1 MGDQRFGFVYLVG
14 AWMLYFYEPGSL
26 SRLAAKWAVVAV
38 LLGGVLLTFSR
49 GAIVA
54 LIGSAL
60 LYALVHHSRWIMR
73 PTGRGL
79 RGAAGALALF
89 IIVAATLRI
98 FLPTTFDFFAERLF
112 QADKTLAEAANPESS
127 AGVRVELAKMIL
139 RYAGEHPLTGSGYLG
154 VWVLPDTPEGANS
167 AHNQFTD
174 VLFRTGVLGLAMYL
188 YLLARTVRYLHR
200 EHPAL
205 CWGLVSTLIFCFF
218 HDIFKESGGAFV
230 LAFLFGLLAQ
240 ELRHSTRQRKILRPD
255 VEPSVERCPLAN

>member
-1 MGDQRFGFVYLVG
+1 M
-14 AWMLYFYEPGSL
+14 
-26 SRLAAKWAVVAV
+26 
-38 LLGGVLLTFSR
+38 LLTFSR

-54 LIGSAL
+54 LIGSVL

-79 RGAAGALALF
+79 RGAAGALALALVVGG
-89 IIVAATLRI
+89 ILRL
-98 FLPTTFDFFAERLF
+98 FLPTTFDFFTERLF
-112 QADKTLAEAANPESS
+112 RVDSALAEVANPEASG
-127 AGVRVELAKMIL
+127 GVRVELAKMSL
-139 RYAGEHPLTGSGYLG
+139 RYAGEHLLTGSGYLG
-154 VWVLPDTPEGANS
+154 VWIIPDAPAGANS

-174 VLFRTGVLGLAMYL
+174 VLFRTGVLGLAIYL

-240 ELRHSTRQRKILRPD
+240 ELRHSTRQRKILRPH
-255 VEPSVERCPLAN
+255 VAPSVERCPLAN